1 LPPYGLRSGV
11 KEARVD
17 WRIKQEGLV
26 VASGNAEPEAAK
38 REAARYALV
47 YAQDGPPVEMYYRTG
62 KRWKFITSVEVV
74 RDSGSRSES

>member
-1 LPPYGLRSGV
+1 M
-11 KEARVD
+11 D

-26 VASGNAEPEAAK
+26 VASGSGEAETAK

-62 KRWKFITSVEVV
+62 RRWKFITTVEIC
-74 RDSGSRSES
+74 RDSDTRLKDGDA